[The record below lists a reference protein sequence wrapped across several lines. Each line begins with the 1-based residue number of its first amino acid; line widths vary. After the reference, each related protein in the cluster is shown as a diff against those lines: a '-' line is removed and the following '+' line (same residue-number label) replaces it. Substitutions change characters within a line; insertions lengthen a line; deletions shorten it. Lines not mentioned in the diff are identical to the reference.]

1 MLLENKCNNLF
12 EEVSKM
18 NYSWMDDLK
27 NYIANTIECYKT
39 ALRSESELD
48 SNTYLADYDYLYT
61 CFKKNEETEELFAQ
75 YEVLKY
81 LRVHMIIKCLKY
93 VLGEWTF
100 TDTDKEMLDRLV
112 EIQNTERC
120 MPRKLKF
127 KSVDFDIENVFEGVL
142 FRNYTLQYYEL
153 TNVTHAPVDER
164 FAEAFYL
171 VPFDYWMSIM
181 LNVTT
186 GKGMTWHD
194 DEDWSKQCH
203 ITDLTKFFE
212 FSFVPTSIF
221 HGKFVLVDE
230 KHKINCEQYIA
241 DKKAEQKIR
250 PQYTLYFKINCAIA
264 SLYKEGDKTPFNL
277 RNRIAK
283 YAANNCVK
291 LFNTSINDKI

>member
-39 ALRSESELD
+39 ALLSESELD

-127 KSVDFDIENVFEGVL
+127 KSVDFDIENVFEGMS
-142 FRNYTLQYYEL
+142 FRNYTLQYYEI

-171 VPFDYWMSIM
+171 VPFIDWMSIM

-250 PQYTLYFKINCAIA
+250 PKFTLGFKIKLAIA

-277 RNRIAK
+277 RNRIAE

-291 LFNTSINDKI
+291 VLTHDK

>member
-127 KSVDFDIENVFEGVL
+127 KSVDFDIEKVFEGMS
-142 FRNYTLQYYEL
+142 FRNYTLQYYEI
-153 TNVTHAPVDER
+153 TNVTHTPVDER
-164 FAEAFYL
+164 FVEAFYL
-171 VPFDYWMSIM
+171 VPFIDWMSIM

-194 DEDWSKQCH
+194 YGDWSKQCH

-230 KHKINCEQYIA
+230 KHTINCEQYFA

-250 PQYTLYFKINCAIA
+250 PKFTLGFKIKLAIA

-291 LFNTSINDKI
+291 LLTHQ

>member
-39 ALRSESELD
+39 ALLSESELD

-127 KSVDFDIENVFEGVL
+127 KSVDFDIENVFEGMS
-142 FRNYTLQYYEL
+142 FRNYTLQYYEI
-153 TNVTHAPVDER
+153 TNVTHTPVDER
-164 FAEAFYL
+164 FVEAFYL
-171 VPFDYWMSIM
+171 VPFIDWMSIM

-186 GKGMTWHD
+186 GKGMTLHD
-194 DEDWSKQCH
+194 DGDWSKQCH

-250 PQYTLYFKINCAIA
+250 PQYTLCFKINCAIA

-291 LFNTSINDKI
+291 LLTH